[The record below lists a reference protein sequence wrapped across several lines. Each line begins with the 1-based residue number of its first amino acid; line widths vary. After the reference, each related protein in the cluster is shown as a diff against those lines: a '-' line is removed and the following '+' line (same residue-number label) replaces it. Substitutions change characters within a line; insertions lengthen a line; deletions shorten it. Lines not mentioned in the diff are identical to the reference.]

1 MNRLKKFFLRWEFV
15 LVIMLVAEIIIF
27 GAINPRFLRLPVL
40 LGSINDFA
48 SICIISVFVTF
59 VLVSGGIDIQAG
71 SIVGLTSIVMGLL
84 WHDVGINLWV
94 VIPMVL
100 LVGAACGALSGFFIA
115 YTEVQAMVVTL
126 GGKFLYSGLAVIV
139 AGLGVSSA
147 FEGISGYP
155 DSFIKIANGKLFGII
170 PNPFLIFIVL
180 TAIAY
185 VILHKTKYG
194 RKIFLVGVNKNA
206 AKYSGVNT
214 KLITMSTY
222 ILSGISASIA
232 GIVLTSYLGSSR
244 ADLGKEL
251 TLPIITA
258 VVLGGTSDTGGKG
271 NVIGTAIASLVIGI
285 LKFGLQM
292 SGVPTQY
299 LDIPVGILLIV
310 AVTVRGLNGSLKI
323 PYLSNL
329 KSLFK
334 KSGKAA

>member
-84 WHDVGINLWV
+84 WHDVGINIWV

>member
-1 MNRLKKFFLRWEFV
+1 
-15 LVIMLVAEIIIF
+15 
-27 GAINPRFLRLPVL
+27 
-40 LGSINDFA
+40 
-48 SICIISVFVTF
+48 
-59 VLVSGGIDIQAG
+59 
-71 SIVGLTSIVMGLL
+71 
-84 WHDVGINLWV
+84 
-94 VIPMVL
+94 
-100 LVGAACGALSGFFIA
+100 
-115 YTEVQAMVVTL
+115 
-126 GGKFLYSGLAVIV
+126 
-139 AGLGVSSA
+139 
-147 FEGISGYP
+147 
-155 DSFIKIANGKLFGII
+155 
-170 PNPFLIFIVL
+170 
-180 TAIAY
+180 
-185 VILHKTKYG
+185 
-194 RKIFLVGVNKNA
+194 
-206 AKYSGVNT
+206 
-214 KLITMSTY
+214 MSTY

>member
-84 WHDVGINLWV
+84 WHDVGINIWV

-185 VILHKTKYG
+185 VILHRTKYG